1 MQQLTNL
8 QELEMAVNLNGEV
21 VVTKNNKNNVI
32 LMSME
37 EYKKSLIKD
46 KIKNNLIKAE
56 EDIKLGRVRDAEEVL
71 RSGMLNMEYNYVL
84 LYTVNKKRNTVYIVH
99 FYYGGRNYLE
109 GLI

>member
-21 VVTKNNKNNVI
+21 VVTKNDKNNVI

-46 KIKNNLIKAE
+46 KIKNNLIKSE
-56 EDIKLGRVRDAEEVL
+56 EDIKLGRGRDAEEVF
-71 RSGMLNMEYNYVL
+71 NEWNA
-84 LYTVNKKRNTVYIVH
+84 K
-99 FYYGGRNYLE
+99 YG
-109 GLI
+109 I

>member
-21 VVTKNNKNNVI
+21 VVTKYDKDNVI

-46 KIKNNLIKAE
+46 KIKNNLIKSE
-56 EDIKLGRVRDAEEVL
+56 EDIKLGRVRDAEEVFKEW
-71 RSGMLNMEYNYVL
+71 NA
-84 LYTVNKKRNTVYIVH
+84 K
-99 FYYGGRNYLE
+99 YG
-109 GLI
+109 I

>member
-32 LMSME
+32 LMRME

-56 EDIKLGRVRDAEEVL
+56 EDIKLGRVRDAEEVFKEW
-71 RSGMLNMEYNYVL
+71 NA
-84 LYTVNKKRNTVYIVH
+84 K
-99 FYYGGRNYLE
+99 YG
-109 GLI
+109 I

>member
-21 VVTKNNKNNVI
+21 VVTKNDKNNVI

-37 EYKKSLIKD
+37 EYKKGLIKD

-56 EDIKLGRVRDAEEVL
+56 EDIKLGRVRDAEEVFKE
-71 RSGMLNMEYNYVL
+71 GNA
-84 LYTVNKKRNTVYIVH
+84 K
-99 FYYGGRNYLE
+99 YG
-109 GLI
+109 I

>member
-56 EDIKLGRVRDAEEVL
+56 EDIKLGRVRDAEEVFKEWNAKY
-71 RSGMLNMEYNYVL
+71 GI
-84 LYTVNKKRNTVYIVH
+84 KNTIH
-99 FYYGGRNYLE
+99 
-109 GLI
+109 

>member
-21 VVTKNNKNNVI
+21 VVTKNDKNNVI

-46 KIKNNLIKAE
+46 KIKNNLIKSE
-56 EDIKLGRVRDAEEVL
+56 EDIKLGRVRDAEEVF
-71 RSGMLNMEYNYVL
+71 NEWNA
-84 LYTVNKKRNTVYIVH
+84 K
-99 FYYGGRNYLE
+99 YG
-109 GLI
+109 I

>member
-21 VVTKNNKNNVI
+21 VVTKNDKNNVI

-37 EYKKSLIKD
+37 EYKKGLIKD

-56 EDIKLGRVRDAEEVL
+56 EDIKLGRVRDAEEVFKE
-71 RSGMLNMEYNYVL
+71 LNSKYGI
-84 LYTVNKKRNTVYIVH
+84 KNTIH
-99 FYYGGRNYLE
+99 
-109 GLI
+109 

>member
-21 VVTKNNKNNVI
+21 VVTKNDKNNVI

-56 EDIKLGRVRDAEEVL
+56 EDIKLGRVRDAEGVFKEW
-71 RSGMLNMEYNYVL
+71 NA
-84 LYTVNKKRNTVYIVH
+84 K
-99 FYYGGRNYLE
+99 YG
-109 GLI
+109 I

>member
-8 QELEMAVNLNGEV
+8 QELKMAVNLNGEV

-56 EDIKLGRVRDAEEVL
+56 EDIKLGRVRDAEEVFKEW
-71 RSGMLNMEYNYVL
+71 NA
-84 LYTVNKKRNTVYIVH
+84 K
-99 FYYGGRNYLE
+99 YG
-109 GLI
+109 I

>member
-21 VVTKNNKNNVI
+21 VVTKNDKNNVI

-37 EYKKSLIKD
+37 EYKKTLIKD

-56 EDIKLGRVRDAEEVL
+56 EDIKLGRVRDAEEVFKEW
-71 RSGMLNMEYNYVL
+71 NA
-84 LYTVNKKRNTVYIVH
+84 K
-99 FYYGGRNYLE
+99 YG
-109 GLI
+109 I